1 MCFFSITS
9 EQGGMRCPCSSGG
22 NCAHIVLAV
31 VAAAG
36 SSTCNLPRNVTMFV
50 LLALKVFAIFA
61 AVSGT

>member
-1 MCFFSITS
+1 
-9 EQGGMRCPCSSGG
+9 MRCPCSSGG

-50 LLALKVFAIFA
+50 LLALRVFAIFA